1 MQEGNTTT
9 AHQVLI
15 EPTLPKMYQKNS
27 LTFDQ
32 LKAGLYELFSQDSVN
47 VEEVHELMNSY
58 RSDPRE
64 WKKYAKFDRFK

>member
-1 MQEGNTTT
+1 MQQGDTTT
-9 AHQVLI
+9 SALI
-15 EPTLPKMYQKNS
+15 EPPPTARSHQKNS

-32 LKAGLYELFSQDSVN
+32 LKDGLHELFSGDSVN
-47 VEEVHELMNSY
+47 VEELNELLAAY